1 MCILWIVSQVAK
13 VYSEFKFSSSF
24 ISVDWKVYCSL
35 LEASAAS
42 AAWSCIALRLSL
54 DARLMEGYKN
64 NERNRMNWQAA
75 SGRDAIALRASFGVR
90 LGKQTCRSDRN
101 IDTEKQE
108 IFNVNGRPFIF
119 LSFLH
124 AMRKQKKRSWCTQSA
139 CVCFFFLLRSSCK
152 FSFCETT
159 RKGNTHINKA
169 PKFILWLCLS
179 CLRRATCYELP
190 CLIKRSTGC
199 ERAQSQSRINCI
211 YGEISVCI
219 WSSCIIGFYEMKR
232 TKYAGKNNI
241 YNEG

>member
-54 DARLMEGYKN
+54 DARLMEGYKY

-124 AMRKQKKRSWCTQSA
+124 ANESKRSVVDVRKVRA
-139 CVCFFFLLRSSCK
+139 CVFFLLA
-152 FSFCETT
+152 FLLQ
-159 RKGNTHINKA
+159 I
-169 PKFILWLCLS
+169 FIL
-179 CLRRATCYELP
+179 RNNT
-190 CLIKRSTGC
+190 KG
-199 ERAQSQSRINCI
+199 
-211 YGEISVCI
+211 
-219 WSSCIIGFYEMKR
+219 
-232 TKYAGKNNI
+232 KYAHK
-241 YNEG
+241 